1 MPLLFLSRLHKVQL
15 PVCVTDPEEVRKV
28 SVLVATGLI
37 EAEFSIIKSRAVRDG
52 TRVPTVI
59 RITEDGL
66 AELATI
72 LGTPNFARP
81 LIRFS
86 GGLRLM

>member
-1 MPLLFLSRLHKVQL
+1 MPLSFLSRLHRVQL
-15 PVCVTDPEEVRKV
+15 PVRVTDPEEVRKV
-28 SVLVATGLI
+28 SVLLATGLI
-37 EAEFSIIKSRAVRDG
+37 EVEFNVIKSRAVRDG
-52 TRVPTVI
+52 NRVPTVI

-66 AELATI
+66 AELATA
-72 LGTPNFARP
+72 GASASFAKP